1 MNEEVINSIFERAS
15 RVQHMMCLV
24 KFLYFYFQ
32 TDSVEPVKLSTDAS
46 DAFEKCRKWKIEEDD
61 VKPR

>member
-1 MNEEVINSIFERAS
+1 
-15 RVQHMMCLV
+15 MMCLV